1 MCCTTT
7 AKANDVGENINYKYG
22 EIEVGMSIY
31 MDNISVARGSEEVKK
46 GIRNYVRMKVEKK
59 MKYSL
64 AKQSIW

>member
-7 AKANDVGENINYKYG
+7 AKANDVGENIYHKYG
-22 EIEVGMSIY
+22 EIEVAMSIY
-31 MDNISVARGSEEVKK
+31 MDNISVARELEEVKK
-46 GIRNYVRMKVEKK
+46 GIRNYARMKVEKK

>member
-7 AKANDVGENINYKYG
+7 AKANDVGENINHKYG
-22 EIEVGMSIY
+22 EIEVAMSIY
-31 MDNISVARGSEEVKK
+31 MDNISVARESEEVKK
-46 GIRNYVRMKVEKK
+46 GIRNYARMKVEKK